1 MSIQTTLHEGVLTI
15 KIARAQK
22 KNALTLE
29 MYAAMA
35 DALVAAQAD
44 VTVCAV
50 VITGEPGVFTAG
62 NDIED
67 FLNSPPSEG
76 AERDQWPVLQF
87 MRALIAID
95 KPVVAAVTG
104 VAVGIGTTMLLH
116 CDLVYVSNEAR
127 FAMPFVGLG
136 IVPEF
141 ASSILA
147 PQIMGRV
154 RAAEKILLGDPF
166 TAAEAVECGIA
177 NAALAADK
185 VVDHAT
191 NVARRF
197 NSLPRGAV
205 RDSKRLLRQ
214 STKPEVV
221 MEALERELDLL
232 VRRLDGPEAKEAFSA
247 FLQKRKPD
255 FSQFVSVDGQSR

>member
-1 MSIQTTLHEGVLTI
+1 MSIQTTVQEGVLTI
-15 KIARAQK
+15 KIARAHK

-29 MYAAMA
+29 MYSAMA

-44 VTVCAV
+44 ITVAAI

-67 FLNSPPSEG
+67 FHKGSPDESG
-76 AERDQWPVLQF
+76 GLDQWPVLQF
-87 MRALIAID
+87 MRALIAVD

-104 VAVGIGTTMLLH
+104 VAIGIGTTMLLH
-116 CDLVYVSNEAR
+116 CDLVYIAEGAHL
-127 FAMPFVGLG
+127 AMPFVSLG

-141 ASSILA
+141 ASSVIV

-154 RAAEKILLGDPF
+154 RAAEKMLLGDPF

-177 NAALAADK
+177 NAVVPADK
-185 VVDHAT
+185 VVAHAT
-191 NVARRF
+191 KVAQRF

-205 RDSKRLLRQ
+205 RETKRLLAQ

-221 MEALERELDLL
+221 MEVLRREIDLL
-232 VRRLDGPEAKEAFSA
+232 VQRLDGPEAKEAFSA

-255 FSQFVSVDGQSR
+255 FSQLVSVDG